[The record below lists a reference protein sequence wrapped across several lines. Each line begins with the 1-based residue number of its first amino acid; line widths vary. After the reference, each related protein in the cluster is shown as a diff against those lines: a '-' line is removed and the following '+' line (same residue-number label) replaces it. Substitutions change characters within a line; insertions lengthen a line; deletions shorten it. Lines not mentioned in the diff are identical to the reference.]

1 MSTIIHSSLRRTR
14 PMQQGARRNILVISV
29 NYKRAQP
36 HLKMAS
42 MVCINGDVKLF
53 DGASL
58 HIGDDVLR
66 RWR

>member
-1 MSTIIHSSLRRTR
+1 MGAIIHSSLRRSC
-14 PMQQGARRNILVISV
+14 PMQQGARGNILVISV
-29 NYKRAQP
+29 NYERTQP

-42 MVCINGDVKLF
+42 MVCINRDVKLF

-58 HIGDDVLR
+58 QVGDDILR

>member
-1 MSTIIHSSLRRTR
+1 MGAIIHSSLRRSC
-14 PMQQGARRNILVISV
+14 PMQQGARGNILVIPV
-29 NYKRAQP
+29 NYERTQP

-42 MVCINGDVKLF
+42 MVGINGDVKLL

-58 HIGDDVLR
+58 HIGDNVLR